1 MLVAGVAAVVVGLV
15 LVVVALL
22 GGDDGPGRGTD
33 AGSGSGDAATTAPTL
48 AAGLGKGF
56 APERRGR
63 APLRGFGEVTATIT
77 SGSGETCQVCLLAAT
92 DAAQHQRGLMEVTD
106 RSLGGYDGMVFV
118 YSEDQGGAFW
128 MRNTPMPL
136 SIAYFDGRGDLVSTD
151 DMAPCRD
158 SPDCPDHPAAGP
170 FRLALEVPKG
180 ELAKIDVTGDA
191 TIELGSAPCP
201 LAD

>member
-1 MLVAGVAAVVVGLV
+1 MAGLLAVVAGLV
-15 LVVVALL
+15 LVGVALL
-22 GGDDGPGRGTD
+22 GGDEDGAGRGTD
-33 AGSGSGDAATTAPTL
+33 AVSGSGDAATTAPTL
-48 AAGLGKGF
+48 ADGLGEGF

-106 RSLGGYDGMVFV
+106 RNLGGYDGMVFV
-118 YSEDQGGAFW
+118 YQQDQGGAFW

-136 SIAYFDGRGDLVSTD
+136 SIAYFDRDGELVSTA

-180 ELAKIDVTGDA
+180 RLGDLAVEGDA
-191 TIELGSAPCP
+191 TIVLGSAPCP
-201 LAD
+201 LAT